1 MFWSLCTWPCR
12 CLLRLVLLRSARS
25 EFKELEIVDAGRIEV
40 PGGDLHQNGGLNGQL
55 LDEARA
61 AVAAGPTSDAR

>member
-1 MFWSLCTWPCR
+1 LFWSLCYLACR
-12 CLLRLVLLRSARS
+12 CLLLLVLLRSRSS

-55 LDEARA
+55 LDQARA
-61 AVAAGPTSDAR
+61 AFPGSADC